1 MRVLIL
7 VFVCLGICINGA
19 EAQLKSLTIDDTND
33 SKLRPKQP
41 GEYGWIPKKD
51 AYFYF
56 EKDKMAWQI
65 VDLPSKKE
73 HLLFVDSMIKDLK
86 RGRLD
91 TFSSTPSLTW
101 ISLDTVQ
108 FKVNNKLYSY
118 NINKRSIQ
126 EVNQWEPEAE
136 NMEFSKMNDLAYT
149 KSGNIYLKLRDSKT
163 AQVLTDGDGY
173 QVVFGEAVHR
183 NEFGI
188 NKGLFWNDNGDKLA
202 FYRMDQSQVAD
213 YP

>member
-65 VDLPSKKE
+65 FDLPSKKE

-86 RGRLD
+86 RG
-91 TFSSTPSLTW
+91 
-101 ISLDTVQ
+101 SLDPWIP
-108 FKVNNKLYSY
+108 FNS
-118 NINKRSIQ
+118 R
-126 EVNQWEPEAE
+126 
-136 NMEFSKMNDLAYT
+136 
-149 KSGNIYLKLRDSKT
+149 
-163 AQVLTDGDGY
+163 
-173 QVVFGEAVHR
+173 
-183 NEFGI
+183 
-188 NKGLFWNDNGDKLA
+188 
-202 FYRMDQSQVAD
+202 
-213 YP
+213 